1 MWWEAMNKQLDL
13 CEIWDLTLPTHPVHS
28 KLYALEPLGVGTPHV
43 ESLTSYLA
51 RLAEA
56 HCVSLRTLVK
66 QELLSLLKRGYL
78 SNPFG
83 SSLDAF
89 WIEAARALNGTGSL
103 AKDWVGSLEQLT
115 LRTDLRF
122 LTLLPWAAVL
132 TQQRLLRLTRAWCP
146 DCFMEWQTA
155 GQPIYEPLL
164 WNLNTVSVCFRHQ
177 RILLERCPYP
187 DCHATLPVLASF
199 LRPGYCSK
207 CSRWLGVMT
216 DSSNI
221 SQTSDQ
227 WHWQVW
233 VAEMVGELLAHHTKL
248 TTTPHLKNI
257 PNLVAAAREQI
268 AEGSMQNLE
277 LQLRLS
283 RRTLNVWRSGRQTPQ
298 LESLLRLC
306 YCCGVALDA
315 MLTSQPGTLHLEK
328 QKIRVLP
335 DIPSPNGNRRQR
347 IPMNLVYI
355 QQRLEEILRQEEQP
369 PPSMR
374 IVAKRLN
381 HSPKELREHFPELNR
396 AIANRR
402 KEHYKVRREQ
412 RLLQLKEEMRQAIL
426 KIHAQGL
433 YPSSRRVG
441 RLMRTPAV
449 MRDRAVA
456 KFWREMLDEL
466 KLKGKL
472 TD

>member
-1 MWWEAMNKQLDL
+1 MKNLPDL
-13 CEIWDLTLPTHPVHS
+13 CETWDLILPAHPVHS
-28 KLYALEPLGVGTPHV
+28 RLYALEPLGVGTPHV

-66 QELLSLLKRGYL
+66 QELLPLLKKDYL
-78 SNPFG
+78 SNPLG
-83 SSLDAF
+83 NSLDAF
-89 WIEAARALNGTGSL
+89 WIEAARALNGTGAL
-103 AKDWVGSLEQLT
+103 AKDWAQSLEHLT

-122 LTLLPWAAVL
+122 LTLLPWTTVL
-132 TQQRLLRLTRAWCP
+132 TQQRLLRLNRAWCS
-146 DCFMEWQTA
+146 DCFIEWQTA

-164 WNLNTVSVCFRHQ
+164 WNLNTVSTCLHHQ

-187 DCHATLPVLASF
+187 DCHAILPVLASY
-199 LRPGYCSK
+199 LHPGYCSK

-216 DSSNI
+216 DSSKT

-227 WHWQVW
+227 GHWQIW
-233 VAEMVGELLAHHTKL
+233 VAEMVGELLSHNMKL

-257 PNLVAAAREQI
+257 PNLITAAREHV
-268 AEGSMQNLE
+268 AEGSMRNLGKR
-277 LQLRLS
+277 LRLS
-283 RRTLNVWRSGRQTPQ
+283 CCTLNAWRSGMQTPQ

-306 YCCGVALDA
+306 YCCGVSLDA
-315 MLTSQPGTLHLEK
+315 MFTSQPGSLQLEK
-328 QKIRVLP
+328 QKTRVLP

-355 QQRLEEILRQEEQP
+355 QQRLEEILVQEEQP

-381 HSPKELREHFPELNR
+381 HSPRELREHFPEMNR
-396 AIANRR
+396 TIANRR
-402 KEHYKVRREQ
+402 KDYHQARREQ
-412 RLLQLKEEMRQAIL
+412 RLLQLKGEVRRAIL

-433 YPSSRRVG
+433 HPSSNRVG
-441 RLMRTPAV
+441 RLMRSPSV
-449 MRDRAVA
+449 MRDRAVS
-456 KFWREMLDEL
+456 KFWREMLEEL
-466 KLKGKL
+466 KLTGKL